1 MMKME
6 MVDPLT
12 LNSITVGTV
21 VKVLKNDNILV
32 AVDGKNFDLGTEA
45 EHFCMHTK
53 SPYLLPLGFCDKYR
67 TQIKP
72 PPHYRGKF
80 LWPDYLEASCS
91 VGAPEALFEDYV
103 FLNRAKPN
111 LVVGERLEAIDLL
124 NPSLILPATVVS
136 GCTFAIKA

>member
-1 MMKME
+1 MKME

-21 VKVLKNDNILV
+21 VKVLKNEYILV

-67 TQIKP
+67 TQIKA

-91 VGAPEALFEDYV
+91 IGAPEELFEDYV
-103 FLNRAKPN
+103 YLNQARPK
-111 LVVGERLEAIDLL
+111 LVVGNKVCYNLKSISFGSSNL
-124 NPSLILPATVVS
+124 
-136 GCTFAIKA
+136 FF